1 MIRLYA
7 GNLPSDI
14 SENEFKELFSEFG
27 KIFSYELSRDIFT
40 GRCRGFG
47 FIEMEVHEARAAITG
62 LNGRTVR
69 GNSIRV
75 NEERPRAKGRGG
87 RR

>member
-14 SENEFKELFSEFG
+14 TENEFQELFSEFG

-47 FIEMEVHEARAAITG
+47 FIEMEGHEARAAITG